1 MVLINNYDYTIIRLS
16 QKLVVVKNSYH
27 GFYEPEDRREMVE
40 RSSGG
45 LMNI

>member
-1 MVLINNYDYTIIRLS
+1 MVLINNYDYTIIVS